1 MVLGGGGLP
10 PFTLFLASDKGT
22 PIFLKD
28 LMSPCTPRFC
38 PCTPRSCPCT
48 PSSCLC
54 TPRFCPCSP
63 RFCPCTPGPVL
74 ALPGPVPA
82 PPGPVPAPP
91 GPVPAPPGPVLAPPG
106 YTLNSKGECKV
117 SRPQSNTRTELKSV
131 PEPLTSGLT
140 LQNHV
145 VTRVVTHQQPG
156 DTVRKLDGDC
166 QHPKGLV

>member
-1 MVLGGGGLP
+1 MAKMGAEATEQTWCWGEGDSHHSLSFLP
-10 PFTLFLASDKGT
+10 LIKAHQFS
-22 PIFLKD
+22 LK
-28 LMSPCTPRFC
+28 
-38 PCTPRSCPCT
+38 
-48 PSSCLC
+48 SSCLLAL
-54 TPRFCPCSP
+54 PGPVPALPVPVFAP
-63 RFCPCTPGPVL
+63 PGPVL

-156 DTVRKLDGDC
+156 DTVRKLNGDC